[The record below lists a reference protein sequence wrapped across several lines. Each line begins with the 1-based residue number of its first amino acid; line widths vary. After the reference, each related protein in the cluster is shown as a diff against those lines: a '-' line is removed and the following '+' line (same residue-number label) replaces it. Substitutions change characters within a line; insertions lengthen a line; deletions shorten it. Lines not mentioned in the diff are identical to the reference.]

1 MALRSC
7 SVILNGRFRTIS
19 RLARFGADAF
29 VVFGVCFDGA
39 LARLSKRFFKVTD
52 SKEPLKTCAWS
63 LLTASCADAEVE
75 NSTCAETMSES
86 RISNDI

>member
-1 MALRSC
+1 
-7 SVILNGRFRTIS
+7 
-19 RLARFGADAF
+19 
-29 VVFGVCFDGA
+29 